1 MCTRYLEKR
10 LTNYLNLLWLIFG
23 YEHIRSIFIL
33 FFVHF
38 QLILTE
44 LSVNLKN
51 ISILFWDKY
60 KDLYESMLFVLDF
73 IDLTLVTKRVTANP
87 TTVKYSYNVMKN
99 IER

>member
-1 MCTRYLEKR
+1 M
-10 LTNYLNLLWLIFG
+10 
-23 YEHIRSIFIL
+23 SIYGQSSFY
-33 FFVHF
+33 FCSFSAN
-38 QLILTE
+38 LTE
-44 LSVNLKN
+44 LSINLKN